1 MRVACEHR
9 AVTLPDLLCAY
20 EPLAIA
26 DGLVLRAV
34 TVGDGPALA
43 AFVADNQQHL
53 SRYLA
58 GLVEE
63 IVDVRSAVQHCRA
76 MVKLQA
82 QGALLELYLVDGD
95 DRMCGS
101 VRLRDVDG
109 RSGSANVG
117 YLLAADH
124 VGRGLATRAVA
135 GVVDWAFTVLQLH
148 RVELRCV
155 ASNRASAAVAGRLG
169 FTLEGRL
176 RDCELIDGEFH
187 DDLVFSRLA
196 TDGGGVSR

>member
-1 MRVACEHR
+1 M
-9 AVTLPDLLCAY
+9 VTLPDLLCAY
-20 EPLAIA
+20 EPLAVA
-26 DGLVLRAV
+26 DGLALRAV
-34 TVGDGPALA
+34 TVADGPALA
-43 AFVADNQQHL
+43 AFVADNREHL
-53 SRYLA
+53 GRFLF

-63 IVDVRSAVQHCRA
+63 IVDPASAEQHCQA
-76 MVKLQA
+76 MVELQA
-82 QGALLELYLVDGD
+82 QGSLLELYLVDED

-101 VRLRDVDG
+101 VRLRDIDG
-109 RSGSANVG
+109 RSRSGNVG

-155 ASNRASAAVAGRLG
+155 ASNSASAAVAGRLG

-196 TDGGGVSR
+196 TDAVGACR